1 MKRRLMVNHPFPK
14 GPAIMSHLTAP
25 AEAPP
30 ARRPSSAPSRR
41 VLVAIAG
48 AFLVLYAIMMG
59 SGTELAHDA
68 NLADI
73 TDHYGEISET
83 FTQVSAY
90 VAMVFVALLLFFGAA
105 VRNAIRGAGGSWF
118 GDVVFLGFGGLAAT
132 VASWVVIDVALWKAV
147 DYGDESAIRALVSIS
162 DAGFLPLMASMIA
175 IYVGSGLAG
184 LTTGCL
190 PKWLAIASVVVG
202 VIAPLDLL
210 GFVGAVLL
218 PFWAIAVSLTVRAE
232 TSA

>member
-1 MKRRLMVNHPFPK
+1 
-14 GPAIMSHLTAP
+14 MSHLTAP
-25 AEAPP
+25 VEAPP
-30 ARRPSSAPSRR
+30 VRRPASSPSRR

-48 AFLVLYAIMMG
+48 AFLVLYALLMG
-59 SGTELAHDA
+59 TGTDLAYDA
-68 NLADI
+68 KLSDI

-83 FTQVSAY
+83 VTRVSAY
-90 VAMVFVALLLFFGAA
+90 VGMVFVALLLFFGAG

-118 GDVVFLGFGGLAAT
+118 GDVVLLGFGGLAGT
-132 VASWVVIDVALWKAV
+132 VASWVVVDVALWKAV
-147 DYGDESAIRALVSIS
+147 DQGDESAIRALVTLS

-202 VIAPLDLL
+202 VIAPLDVL
-210 GFVGAVLL
+210 GFVGAMLL
-218 PFWAIAVSLTVRAE
+218 PFWAIAVALTMRAE